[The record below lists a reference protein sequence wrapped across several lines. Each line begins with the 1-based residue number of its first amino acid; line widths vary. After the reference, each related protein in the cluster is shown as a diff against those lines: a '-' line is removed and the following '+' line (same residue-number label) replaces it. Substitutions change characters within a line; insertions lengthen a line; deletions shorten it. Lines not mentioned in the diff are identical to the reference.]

1 MDLSFLNTSPKDSFI
16 YTSYP
21 EISRIKSSRLKLNEN
36 NTLIIVGRKF
46 EYTTSVYLSS
56 DQIGMFDR
64 PLSSYE
70 DFNGYELSSYDY
82 YTTNLIYVTTPILNN
97 VGNINVIIKNP
108 SGYIV
113 SDTIEVINI

>member
-1 MDLSFLNTSPKDSFI
+1 MDLSYLNDSPKDSFV
-16 YTSYP
+16 YTAYP
-21 EISRIKSSRLKLNEN
+21 EISRVNPSRLKLNKN
-36 NTLIIVGRKF
+36 NILIIVGRKF

-56 DQIGMFDR
+56 DQSDMFDN

-97 VGNINVIIKNP
+97 IGNINVIIRNP
-108 SGYIV
+108 SGYVV